1 MECFGLGDKEE
12 MSERFFSLWQ
22 EGIVHEYC
30 RDFEQATSTM
40 DEIPECLLEGQFI
53 NGLRPDIQ
61 AKLKAHRP
69 RGLGRIMLM
78 AQKLE
83 KKKIQTLKQYK
94 YPNSRGNKF
103 MNISVGGA
111 SKTLW
116 IDNHRTTTSKV
127 SFRKLLDPKLQAKIE
142 KGLCYHCDEKFSP
155 RHRR

>member
-1 MECFGLGDKEE
+1 
-12 MSERFFSLWQ
+12 
-22 EGIVHEYC
+22 
-30 RDFEQATSTM
+30 
-40 DEIPECLLEGQFI
+40 
-53 NGLRPDIQ
+53 
-61 AKLKAHRP
+61 
-69 RGLGRIMLM
+69 
-78 AQKLE
+78 
-83 KKKIQTLKQYK
+83 
-94 YPNSRGNKF
+94 